1 MVQDEGFSQKPEHT
15 SQVVDPSCPSEIDQP
30 SWQGNWSGAV
40 GEITLFESSAGAL
53 TKRISLGKDGQ
64 PVSDASACRMS
75 KGRARRVPFS
85 SPGEFAST
93 IAACTSTQALALG
106 RLTAGLPSEVKVCAR
121 AKLPDKAGS
130 ASDMTI
136 ARTLENLAFEGIG
149 ALLLDI
155 DLKGMPKALGLPSAD
170 RDWPKV
176 LTDAV
181 RELRGCAMVWRA
193 STSAG
198 LRDTSN
204 GRAFQ
209 GSGGAHVYVFLSDM
223 SRSKEVVQRISDRLW
238 LVGLGWYWISA
249 GHALLQRSLVDTSVG
264 SPERLVFEGAP
275 LTDPPLEQDV
285 AAREPQVIEGRL
297 LDPSEIPPLTPVE
310 RRKVAEAQRAAKE
323 ALQPEAERRQKLAD
337 ALASEALAQ
346 RRGISRAV
354 GWKYFS
360 KRGSTTCFQTPS

>member
-1 MVQDEGFSQKPEHT
+1 LKHNKAAVMVQDDGFSQKPE
-15 SQVVDPSCPSEIDQP
+15 QVPQIVDPSCPSEIDQP
-30 SWQGNWSGAV
+30 SQQGNWRGAV

-85 SPGEFAST
+85 SPGEFART

-106 RLTAGLPSEVKVCAR
+106 RLIAGLPSEVKVCAR
-121 AKLPDKAGS
+121 AKLPGKAGS

-155 DLKGMPKALGLPSAD
+155 DLKGMPEGLNLPSMD
-170 RDWPKV
+170 RDWSKI

-181 RELRGCAMVWRA
+181 PELRGCAMVCRA

-198 LRDTSN
+198 LKDTAN
-204 GRAFQ
+204 GRTFH

-223 SRSKEVVQRISDRLW
+223 LRSKEVLQRISDRLW
-238 LVGLGWYWISA
+238 LTGFGWYWISA
-249 GHALLQRSLVDTSVG
+249 GNALLKRSLIDTSVG

-275 LTDPPLEQDV
+275 LIDPPLEQD
-285 AAREPQVIEGRL
+285 ATPRKPQVIEGGSRL
-297 LDPSEIPPLTPVE
+297 TN
-310 RRKVAEAQRAAKE
+310 
-323 ALQPEAERRQKLAD
+323 
-337 ALASEALAQ
+337 
-346 RRGISRAV
+346 
-354 GWKYFS
+354 
-360 KRGSTTCFQTPS
+360 